1 MNYDKSRLGNH
12 IQILSGFAFKSKD
25 FSDSGVPVIKIKNV
39 TPPSVSLIDLSYV
52 SYDIAKQNS
61 KFILK
66 YDDVLI
72 ALTGSHINQMAS
84 VVGRVARVKYNDKT
98 VLNQRV
104 GKITVLNEND
114 CDLDFV
120 YYYLSQNSVKIEL
133 ASKAGGAANQ
143 ANISPSDIKELM
155 MPFPDIHTQRKISSI
170 LKSYDD
176 LIENNQKQIK
186 LLEEAAQ
193 RYYKEWFV
201 DLRFPGYETTP
212 IINGIPEGW
221 TLKTVSECLEMHIGG
236 GWGKETPTGKNSIP
250 AKVIR
255 GTDINNIKSGDF
267 SNVPLRYHSEN
278 DIKTR
283 SLKSGDIIFELSNGN
298 INNIGRSLL
307 LDDLTLKRCGQNTI
321 CASFCK
327 LFRPLD
333 EQHSIILYL
342 EIQEMQESGRMLP
355 FKKQGSNGINNFAF
369 DDFLQHKLI
378 VPNTGFN
385 MEPFVNIIKQISNL
399 QSQFSLLIDARDCLL
414 PKLMSGELEV

>member
-1 MNYDKSRLGNH
+1 MTLYSAKIADLGKIVTGKTPSTKNKENFGGNIPFITPVDMSYNRNIFSTERYVSSKGTESVKGCILPPKTVCVSCIGSDMGKSVITTRTSVTNQQINSIIVNEEHNYMYVYYLMRTLENTIKSLGKNGTAVP
-12 IQILSGFAFKSKD
+12 ILSKSK
-25 FSDSGVPVIKIKNV
+25 FSD
-39 TPPSVSLIDLSYV
+39 IDIQVHDLESQCR
-52 SYDIAKQNS
+52 IAK
-61 KFILK
+61 ILS
-66 YDDVLI
+66 
-72 ALTGSHINQMAS
+72 A
-84 VVGRVARVKYNDKT
+84 
-98 VLNQRV
+98 
-104 GKITVLNEND
+104 
-114 CDLDFV
+114 
-120 YYYLSQNSVKIEL
+120 
-133 ASKAGGAANQ
+133 
-143 ANISPSDIKELM
+143 
-155 MPFPDIHTQRKISSI
+155 
-170 LKSYDD
+170 YDD

-193 RYYKEWFV
+193 RLYKEWFF
-201 DLRFPGYETTP
+201 DLRFPGHETTP
-212 IINGIPEGW
+212 IIDGIPEGW

-267 SNVPLRYHSEN
+267 SDVPLRYHSEN

-307 LDDLTLKRCGQNTI
+307 LDDLMLKRCGQNTI

-342 EIQEMQESGRMLP
+342 EIQEMQGSGRMLP

-385 MEPFVNIIKQISNL
+385 MYPFVNIIKQISNL
-399 QSQFSLLIDARDCLL
+399 QSQFSLLIDARDRLL